1 MLGGLFSMIQDQR
14 TAKGRRYALEPLL
27 CSLLLAMLS
36 GATSLRKMQLF
47 IDERREELNALF
59 GTRWKAGPTWV
70 GIRRFLLTLPIDQL
84 EPAVRAQGE
93 RLVDRALPEGH
104 VYLAIDGKALR
115 GSASRIAG
123 ARAAQLVSAFLHEE
137 LIVLGHIAVD
147 GKSHEIAAAQA
158 LIAAL
163 GRPGHVFTLDAL
175 HCQKK
180 PCSWPWSAAP
190 MSWCRSKV
198 TRPA

>member
-1 MLGGLFSMIQDQR
+1 MCGGLFSTIQDQR

-27 CSLLLAMLS
+27 CSVLLAMLS

-47 IDERREELNALF
+47 IDARLDELNALF
-59 GTRWKAGPTWV
+59 GTRWKAGSTWV

-84 EPAVRAQGE
+84 EQAVRSPGE
-93 RLVDRALPEGH
+93 RLVDRTLPEGH
-104 VYLAIDGKALR
+104 AYLAVDGKALR
-115 GSASRIAG
+115 GSASRVTEG
-123 ARAAQLVSAFLHEE
+123 RAAQLVSAFLHEE
-137 LIVLGHIAVD
+137 RIVLGHIEVD

-175 HCQKK
+175 HCQKT
-180 PCSWPWSAAP
+180 PCG
-190 MSWCRSKV
+190 
-198 TRPA
+198 